1 MKKSEFWKKGLPYVG
16 NKSQKAQKIIEA
28 LPQGGRLIDAFGG
41 GGSISLHAAVSKR
54 WEQVIYNDK
63 RATVI
68 FLLKALV
75 ENDPQ
80 INLDLFTHITREQFF
95 DWRDNKPDS
104 IDRTLIL
111 LCWSFS
117 NGERS
122 YVWSKDKEQIRLDLI
137 QEYIVKGDHRLTI
150 NERYKKYLAST
161 HKERLNPIA
170 RIKQLELIQ
179 KTKISLPIIYSN
191 LNYFD
196 LQIEKNDV
204 VYCDPPYLNTKH
216 RYGGFDDY
224 KFYNW
229 LNNIPTD
236 NIFISERQM
245 LPNTKIFKD
254 LGTKSSFSNNKKVD
268 HELLLKYVKH

>member
-1 MKKSEFWKKGLPYVG
+1 LKKSEFWKKGLPYVG

-28 LPQGGRLIDAFGG
+28 LPQGERLIDAFGG

-122 YVWSKDKEQIRLDLI
+122 YVWSKDKEQIRLNLI
-137 QEYIVKGDHRLTI
+137 QEYIVKGDHSLTI
-150 NERYKKYLAST
+150 TERYKKYLAST